1 MKTLTKVLL
10 ILLVS
15 YFVAA
20 ANGASFEIFLKIE
33 GIEGDSTDS
42 MHPNE
47 INAVS
52 FKMGVLQEGGDLA
65 PGGGG
70 TFTAQFTPLTV
81 FKFIDKASPQ
91 LFIKAA
97 KGDHIPSARVVVRKS
112 GPNPFTIYQLV
123 LDNVLISSVS
133 DNASTTDQNGN
144 LLEQIT
150 LNCSR
155 ITWTFFPSNADG
167 RLGGAIHTFFD
178 LTSGK
183 GGEGE

>member
-1 MKTLTKVLL
+1 
-10 ILLVS
+10 
-15 YFVAA
+15 VA
-20 ANGASFEIFLKIE
+20 
-33 GIEGDSTDS
+33 
-42 MHPNE
+42 
-47 INAVS
+47 
-52 FKMGVLQEGGDLA
+52 
-65 PGGGG
+65 
-70 TFTAQFTPLTV
+70 
-81 FKFIDKASPQ
+81 
-91 LFIKAA
+91 
-97 KGDHIPSARVVVRKS
+97 SARGDFIRSATLVVRKS

-183 GGEGE
+183 GGRGRVIRPLSADTHDL